1 MLTGLKIEPATMDDL
16 DAVQAL
22 EELVFEGDRLSRR
35 SLRDFIRSP
44 RVVLLVARLDREIA
58 GYALVAF
65 RKGSVLARLYSI
77 ATNPMSGRRGVG
89 RALLIACE
97 NVARARDA
105 ERLRLEVREDNE
117 AAIRLYE
124 KHGYRRFGEYEDY
137 YEDGAGAIRY
147 DKAL

>member
-1 MLTGLKIEPATMDDL
+1 MEPATLQDL
-16 DAVQAL
+16 DALHAL
-22 EELVFEGDRLSRR
+22 EELVFDGDRLSRR

-44 RVVLLVARLDREIA
+44 RVALLVASLGSEFA

-65 RKGSVLARLYSI
+65 RKGSVKARLYSI
-77 ATNPMSGRRGVG
+77 ATNPNIGRRGVG

-97 NVARARDA
+97 NVARARHMQ
-105 ERLRLEVREDNE
+105 RLRLEVREDNA

-124 KHGYRRFGEYEDY
+124 KQGYRRFGDYEDY
-137 YEDGAGAIRY
+137 YEDGASAIRY